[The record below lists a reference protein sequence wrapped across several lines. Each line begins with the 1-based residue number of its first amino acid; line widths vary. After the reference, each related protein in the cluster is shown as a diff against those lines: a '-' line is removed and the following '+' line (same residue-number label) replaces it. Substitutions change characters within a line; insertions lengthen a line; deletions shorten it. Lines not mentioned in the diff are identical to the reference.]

1 MKRVFF
7 TYQKEGTPQE
17 GKREEEVRASYKK
30 NDEHRKKEVCPLTC
44 LIKINDWTH
53 YHSRNTLQKERK
65 SDRGREGEMKG
76 QQRERMIKRDGG
88 QRVREEVKKEKRE
101 EGESER
107 SNKEKGEL

>member
-1 MKRVFF
+1 M
-7 TYQKEGTPQE
+7 
-17 GKREEEVRASYKK
+17 
-30 NDEHRKKEVCPLTC
+30 
-44 LIKINDWTH
+44 
-53 YHSRNTLQKERK
+53 QKERK

-88 QRVREEVKKEKRE
+88 QRVREEVRKERRE